1 MSTVLDIASLILLLL
16 GSFFCIT
23 AGLGLIRM
31 PDFYTRAHSASI
43 LDSMGAGLIMLGLGL
58 QAPDYLVALKLL
70 FTFFF
75 LLVTSLAAIHALAQ
89 AVNLV
94 GVDPHLANIVKRL
107 DKNTSTDNSSDSTG
121 KQSNAGKHSSIGNGS
136 KEDIKPSNS

>member
-1 MSTVLDIASLILLLL
+1 MSLALDIASLVLLVL

-43 LDSMGAGLIMLGLGL
+43 LDSMGSGLILFGLAL

-70 FTFFF
+70 FIFFF
-75 LLVTSLAAIHALAQ
+75 LLITSLAAVHALAQ
-89 AVNLV
+89 AVNLI
-94 GVDPHLANIVKRL
+94 GVNPRLAKIVQRL
-107 DKNTSTDNSSDSTG
+107 EKNTSPND
-121 KQSNAGKHSSIGNGS
+121 
-136 KEDIKPSNS
+136 ERV